1 IPPGEIQH
9 FCIQASPEHFFHVRC
24 SRNVPSRYIS
34 IHSLLPILVIFQ
46 YCAPT
51 KTISTQGA
59 EEYNEDLSS
68 YRIHYTDSIAQA
80 SVTSSEPNPE
90 QIISS
95 VSTLPTP
102 NAVTE
107 EMAEYFDA
115 VDEQNRGENKYQGFT
130 LQVYTGNSREEA
142 NEAKL
147 KVYRALP
154 DAEPAVRFSTI
165 WRTRVGEYASRL
177 EAQQDYIALRKYFP
191 NVLLVPETFRAVD

>member
-1 IPPGEIQH
+1 MKQNLFVYFSSAI
-9 FCIQASPEHFFHVRC
+9 
-24 SRNVPSRYIS
+24 
-34 IHSLLPILVIFQ
+34 ILVIFQ

-59 EEYNEDLSS
+59 EEYSEELSP

-80 SVTSSEPNPE
+80 NVTSSEPNPE
-90 QIISS
+90 QVISS

-102 NAVTE
+102 NAVTGE
-107 EMAEYFDA
+107 IEDYFDA
-115 VDEQNRGENKYQGFT
+115 VDKQHQEKNEYPGFT

-147 KVYRALP
+147 KVYKALP

-177 EAQQDYIALRKYFP
+177 EAQQDYFALRKYFP

>member
-1 IPPGEIQH
+1 MKQNL
-9 FCIQASPEHFFHVRC
+9 FLYFSV
-24 SRNVPSRYIS
+24 V
-34 IHSLLPILVIFQ
+34 LVLVIFQ
-46 YCAPT
+46 QCAPT

-59 EEYNEDLSS
+59 DEYNEDLSP
-68 YRIHYTDSIAQA
+68 YRIHYSDSIAQA
-80 SVTSSEPNPE
+80 NITSSEPNPE
-90 QIISS
+90 QVISS

-107 EMAEYFDA
+107 EMAEYFNA
-115 VDEQNRGENKYQGFT
+115 IDEQNREKNEYQGFT

-165 WRTRVGEYASRL
+165 WRTRIGQYASRL

-191 NVLLVPETFRAVD
+191 NVLLVPETFQAVD